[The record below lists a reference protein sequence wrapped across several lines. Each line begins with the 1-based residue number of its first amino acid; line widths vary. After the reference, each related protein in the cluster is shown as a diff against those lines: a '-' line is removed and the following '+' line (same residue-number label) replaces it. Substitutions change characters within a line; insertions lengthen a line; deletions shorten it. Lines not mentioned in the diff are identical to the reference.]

1 MPLAIMKKMVDRF
14 WYTMEFISWYLSVV
28 DEEQYTLKVLCSVLA
43 VTVVLFKIQLELTE
57 MYCIPLRMSRYTSKQ
72 IVNKNKTLK

>member
-1 MPLAIMKKMVDRF
+1 MPLAIMTKMVDRF

-28 DEEQYTLKVLCSVLA
+28 DEERYTLKVLCSVLA